1 MNNKNYYFS
10 NASVNDRINKEKINI
25 KDQLVKEFNS
35 IQGVCEYIASN
46 KHSTEVNDLLAE
58 ELSELIKALMKLER
72 FYMYDETLRCN
83 YHDIYDNIYE
93 ELADVT
99 IMMIQFIY
107 KNKIPHQDLLDEISK
122 KLIRYYETLSD
133 KK

>member
-1 MNNKNYYFS
+1 MNS
-10 NASVNDRINKEKINI
+10 EINNI
-25 KDQLVKEFNS
+25 YN
-35 IQGVCEYIASN
+35 VCKHIAEN
-46 KHSTEVNDLLAE
+46 KHDSEVNVLLVE

-72 FYMYDETLRCN
+72 FYMYDESLRCD
-83 YHDIYDNIYE
+83 YDDIYDNIYE
-93 ELADVT
+93 ELADVI

-122 KLIRYYETLSD
+122 KLIRYYETISD